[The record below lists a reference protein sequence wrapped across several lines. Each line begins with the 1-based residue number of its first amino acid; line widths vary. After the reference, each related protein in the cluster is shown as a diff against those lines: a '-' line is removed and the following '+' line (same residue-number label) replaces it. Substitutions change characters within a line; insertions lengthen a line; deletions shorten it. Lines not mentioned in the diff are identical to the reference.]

1 MLRINDLMDEAGL
14 SETFKY
20 SASLFSLGD
29 WQMAEVVVK
38 VPEELKEFES
48 VSPINWQL
56 IVEKRLKEEFAE
68 LARLKRIVSKSKL
81 TEKDVE
87 ELSEEVGTALTK
99 RLLKSRE

>member
-1 MLRINDLMDEAGL
+1 
-14 SETFKY
+14 
-20 SASLFSLGD
+20 
-29 WQMAEVVVK
+29 MAEVVVK

-87 ELSEEVGTALTK
+87 EFSEEVGTALTE